1 MKRNISIV
9 NEGTKFNADKYETI
23 FADFDKD
30 GTLNIDDAYPLD
42 KSKKAR
48 VEEIA
53 LEETFRKLIEVK
65 GELDTIMYE
74 AVDTLD
80 KKSPIGADIYARTK
94 TPYSIIKKL
103 VEKRML
109 DPKKGLTDMVGTTI
123 AVDNQEQLE
132 ELRDKIDGGLLGKV
146 LDRDDFYKNPNAGYR
161 AYHYIVEYKGIPI
174 EVQLKTKIMK
184 KLNEVSHEF
193 YKNGNLNAKGLD
205 DVSKIFEKAD
215 KGDFKSLA
223 QVKVLLSDKSKLA
236 SKISIKMQEGGAIA
250 KLKKQMKDSIHDDY
264 YANGGSLARG
274 GEIKGRNN
282 QTGETYDVVVGSMAI
297 EDNLKVVNVRNS
309 YSTRISEY
317 KLSFDENN
325 NLYEIIDYGYILDGL
340 PNNLTNGSGKTI
352 NAKNK
357 KETVAAISFLFN
369 KSFAEKIYTLISTES
384 QYAKGGST
392 ASDVQENKMK
402 HPKSHYQSLPTY
414 SGYKWFGFEKGKHL
428 FQQKANKGYYSIKAS
443 EEDLENGNI
452 EFMAEHGL
460 SNTNKFTNGGDILRE
475 FDNNNSTYAKG
486 GSIDKDRE
494 MKVTKIT
501 DIPNLE
507 QEIELR
513 NVTYR
518 GLGLGKLFD
527 RFYDVANESGTRIK
541 VKGKEYY
548 ITETDFDKISRG
560 SDGKLRIKFDAPLRT
575 YAKGGST
582 ARGGNIEV
590 AQTIATQLGGT
601 SRLQAFTGAYNFGT
615 SGNNLTFR
623 IKNRKV
629 NYVRITLNSK
639 DLYDLQF
646 GRVSGVKFTVI
657 KEYNDIYNDQ
667 LVELFEQTTGMYL
680 SFKEGG
686 EVQKANMGYLAI
698 AQGAKDILPKSVDS
712 LDSKIANRVDKKS
725 FWQRINETGV
735 PEIDNANKDKYAK
748 GGELNDGQRE
758 KLILLARKRGFI
770 K

>member
-1 MKRNISIV
+1 MIKSKSQVYVEELQSLLGVRKSAIEKLIADNKFSDEQLLNIVVGVGRKQISTNVVVGAALNGVASKDNKELVQFTKSNEAFVVKKGVNTKRNISIV
-9 NEGTKFNADKYETI
+9 NEATKFNADKYETI

-30 GTLNIDDAYPLD
+30 GTSNIDDAYPLD

-48 VEEIA
+48 VEEIS

-264 YANGGSLARG
+264 YA
-274 GEIKGRNN
+274 
-282 QTGETYDVVVGSMAI
+282 
-297 EDNLKVVNVRNS
+297 
-309 YSTRISEY
+309 
-317 KLSFDENN
+317 
-325 NLYEIIDYGYILDGL
+325 
-340 PNNLTNGSGKTI
+340 
-352 NAKNK
+352 
-357 KETVAAISFLFN
+357 
-369 KSFAEKIYTLISTES
+369 
-384 QYAKGGST
+384 KGGST

-460 SNTNKFTNGGDILRE
+460 SNTNKFTDGGDIRRE
-475 FDNNNSTYAKG
+475 VDDLVFDEQLGGNYFYYYKNTSLMFAPKNEGYLDSDMFYVNDIAFVSLDEAKKYIDNNNS
-486 GSIDKDRE
+486 
-494 MKVTKIT
+494 
-501 DIPNLE
+501 
-507 QEIELR
+507 
-513 NVTYR
+513 
-518 GLGLGKLFD
+518 
-527 RFYDVANESGTRIK
+527 
-541 VKGKEYY
+541 
-548 ITETDFDKISRG
+548 
-560 SDGKLRIKFDAPLRT
+560 T

-582 ARGGNIEV
+582 ARGGNVEV